1 MDDRDLALRFRVA
14 QGVVREAG
22 QLAAEHYRRRDEL
35 VIERK
40 GRQDFVSAAD
50 KECEAFVMGE
60 MTRAFPE
67 DGFLGEEGGQRD
79 SRSGAT
85 WIIDPIDGTSNF
97 LAGLPVWC
105 VSLGLVENGRAIC
118 GVIFNPITDELYA
131 ARAEGGA
138 TLNGKRIQVSRTDR
152 IDQARLGLGFSY
164 RRPVEAHVKAI
175 DACLNASC
183 EYTRFGSGALGM
195 AFAADGRLDGYFEA
209 HINVWDVAAG
219 LVLVQEAGG
228 WHNDFLG
235 APDVMRNGN
244 LILATNPALA
254 APLRALL
261 GA

>member
-22 QLAAEHYRRRDEL
+22 QLAAERYRRRDEL

-60 MTRAFPE
+60 MTTAFPE

-105 VSLGLVENGRAIC
+105 VSLGLVENGRATC
-118 GVIFNPITDELYA
+118 GVICNPITDELYA
-131 ARAEGGA
+131 ARTGGGA
-138 TLNGKRIQVSRTDR
+138 TLNGKKIQVSRTDR

-254 APLRALL
+254 APLCALL